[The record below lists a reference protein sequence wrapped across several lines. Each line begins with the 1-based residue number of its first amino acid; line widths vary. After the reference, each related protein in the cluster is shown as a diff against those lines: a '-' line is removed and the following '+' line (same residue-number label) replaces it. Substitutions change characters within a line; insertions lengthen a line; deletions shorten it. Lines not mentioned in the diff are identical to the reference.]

1 MSISDKD
8 FAFVTDHISEAGPI
22 STRKI
27 FGGLAIYADGAVF
40 ALLMGSGNI
49 MLKAKGGLAQALQD
63 KGCKQFTYNT
73 KSKTPTA
80 MPYWTLLDAAMDD
93 HELAC
98 GWARRSLLQNY

>member
-1 MSISDKD
+1 MSISDED
-8 FAFVTDHISEAGPI
+8 IAFVTDHFSEAGPI

-63 KGCKQFTYNT
+63 KGCKQFIYNT

-80 MPYWTLLDAAMDD
+80 MPYWTLPDAAMDD

-98 GWARRSLLQNY
+98 GWARGSLRQNS